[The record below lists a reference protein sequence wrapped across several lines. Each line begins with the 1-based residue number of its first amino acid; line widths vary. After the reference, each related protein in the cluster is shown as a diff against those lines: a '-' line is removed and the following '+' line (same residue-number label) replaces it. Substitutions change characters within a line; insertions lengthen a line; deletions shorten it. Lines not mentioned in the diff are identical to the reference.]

1 MGKSGEPT
9 DAPNAGSPDDADSD
23 PEERGVTFLGSYTYQ
38 LDEKG
43 RVSLPAAFRRE
54 AGDQRF
60 IMVQAYRPSLA
71 LYPESEWMGVQERLK
86 ELVRHQPEARL
97 WVLSVVANAVEVVP
111 DSQGRILIPARLQE
125 AAELDGQ
132 VLLVGALDKI
142 ELWNPNRFEE
152 ALREGAQKF
161 ERFAPQ
167 IFR

>member
-1 MGKSGEPT
+1 M
-9 DAPNAGSPDDADSD
+9 A
-23 PEERGVTFLGSYTYQ
+23 FLGSYTYQ

-54 AGDQRF
+54 APDRRF
-60 IMVQAYRPSLA
+60 VLIQAYPPALA
-71 LYPESEWMGVQERLK
+71 LYPEAEWGGVEERLK

-97 WVLSVVANAVEVVP
+97 FVLSVMANAVEVVP
-111 DSQGRILIPARLQE
+111 DGQGRILIPARLKE

-132 VLLVGALDKI
+132 ALLVGAIDKI
-142 ELWNPNRFEE
+142 EVWNPERFEG
-152 ALREGAQKF
+152 AMREGAGRF